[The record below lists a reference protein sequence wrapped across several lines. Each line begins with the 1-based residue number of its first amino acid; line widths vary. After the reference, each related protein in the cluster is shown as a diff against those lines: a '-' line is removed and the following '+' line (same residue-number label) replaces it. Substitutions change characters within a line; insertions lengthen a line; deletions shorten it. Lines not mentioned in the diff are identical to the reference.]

1 MRMNEQCKFCI
12 HNNVCAY
19 KERFEDAVRF
29 YEKAM
34 AECEKTPWFKCK
46 IECTQYRKD
55 SYFNQPIQ
63 RSAED
68 GSN

>member
-1 MRMNEQCKFCI
+1 MNKQCNSCM
-12 HNNVCAY
+12 HSSVCAY
-19 KERFEDAVRF
+19 KKHYEDAVEL
-29 YEKAM
+29 YEKVR
-34 AECEKTPWFKCK
+34 AECDKYPFLKCK

-68 GSN
+68 GNI